1 MIALAAR
8 ICHTPLSISFEPGDD
23 RTAALASLGCPLKEE
38 ALAGFLKS
46 MKNYERIRTCGADI
60 PMEMYEEA
68 ARIDKYIATAKTGER
83 RTCGI
88 DSLHQGAKY
97 FI

>member
-46 MKNYERIRTCGADI
+46 MKNYERIRTCGLI
-60 PMEMYEEA
+60 F
-68 ARIDKYIATAKTGER
+68 RWKCTRK
-83 RTCGI
+83 
-88 DSLHQGAKY
+88 LHVLISILLQLNR
-97 FI
+97 

>member
-1 MIALAAR
+1 
-8 ICHTPLSISFEPGDD
+8 
-23 RTAALASLGCPLKEE
+23 
-38 ALAGFLKS
+38 

-83 RTCGI
+83 RTCGNLI
-88 DSLHQGAKY
+88 HYIKEQKVIAVLICLIKSL
-97 FI
+97 